1 MILPCQSRVSF
12 AILFLVTMLT
22 AMGNLGLVSVMPAI
36 GRGLAIPDALIAST
50 FSLSALAWAL
60 TSQFWAKKADTIGR
74 KPILLLGLL
83 GFSISMAGCALVVHA
98 STALALAPLAVFA
111 AFVTVRSTYGLLG
124 SAAPTAAQAL
134 VADRVSGAE
143 RVRALSYLGGAL
155 SLGTILGP
163 AAAPFLIFHPAGLA
177 GPPMVFA
184 VGGIVLILLVV
195 FLLPNDV
202 PVIPPSGEE
211 RPVSIWR
218 HPAVRPIL
226 IHGMIV
232 ASAQAI
238 NLYILG
244 FALIDVTASGGS
256 NVAFWIGFTMSAGA
270 LSSLIG
276 QFFVVP
282 LVKPAPHAM
291 LKWGSLIAVLGNL
304 LIILVPG
311 AYALAAGFVV
321 ASFGYGL
328 ARPGMAAAASSEVG
342 GELQGAVAGAVSA
355 IAGASIAV
363 PPVLASVVYQYFP
376 SGPFWLAAA
385 GGAWVALRAPSRSA
399 MFLHGD

>member
-1 MILPCQSRVSF
+1 MNPPCQSRVSF

-60 TSQFWAKKADTIGR
+60 TSQFWAKKADSIGR

-83 GFSISMAGCALVVHA
+83 GFSISMAGCALVIHA
-98 STALALAPLAVFA
+98 SAALALSPLAIFA
-111 AFVTVRSTYGLLG
+111 AFVIVRSTYGLLG
-124 SAAPTAAQAL
+124 SAAATAAQAL
-134 VADRVSGAE
+134 VADSLSGAN
-143 RVRALSYLGGAL
+143 RVKALSYLGGAL
-155 SLGTILGP
+155 SVGTILGP
-163 AAAPFLIFHPAGLA
+163 AVAPFLIFQPAGLA
-177 GPPMVFA
+177 GPPAIFA
-184 VGGIVLILLVV
+184 AGGIALIVLVMV
-195 FLLPNDV
+195 LLPRDL
-202 PVIPPSGEE
+202 PMAPPSGQD
-211 RPVSIWR
+211 RPASIWC

-232 ASAQAI
+232 ASSQAI

-244 FALIDVTASGGS
+244 FALIDATALIHG
-256 NVAFWIGFTMSAGA
+256 NAAFWIGFTMSAGA

-276 QFFVVP
+276 QFLVVP

-291 LKWGSLIAVLGNL
+291 LKWGSLIAVGGNL
-304 LIILVPG
+304 LIILIAGP
-311 AYALAAGFVV
+311 YALAAGFVV

-342 GELQGAVAGAVSA
+342 PELQGAVAGAVSA

-363 PPVLASVVYQYFP
+363 PPVLASLVYQYVP
-376 SGPFWLAAA
+376 TGPFWLAAA
-385 GGAWVALRAPSRSA
+385 GAAWVAVRAARGSG

>member
-1 MILPCQSRVSF
+1 MTSPRQSRVSF
-12 AILFLVTMLT
+12 AALFLVTLLT

-50 FSLSALAWAL
+50 FSLSALAWAI
-60 TSQFWAKKADTIGR
+60 TSQFWAKKADSLGR
-74 KPILLLGLL
+74 KPILMLGLL
-83 GFSISMAGCALVVHA
+83 GFSVSMGGCAIVVHA
-98 STALALAPLAVFA
+98 SAALALAPLAIFA
-111 AFVTVRSTYGLLG
+111 AFIIVRSSYGLLG

-134 VADRVSGAE
+134 IADSLDGEE
-143 RVRALSYLGGAL
+143 RTRALSYLGGAL

-163 AAAPFLIFHPAGLA
+163 AIAPFLIFKPVGLA

-184 VGGIVLILLVV
+184 LAGLALIFMVA
-195 FLLPNDV
+195 FTLPRDR
-202 PVIPPSGEE
+202 PKRARSDMGRPPS
-211 RPVSIWR
+211 VWR
-218 HPAVRPIL
+218 HPQVQPIL
-226 IHGMIV
+226 IHGLII

-244 FALIDVTASGGS
+244 FALIDATATIHG
-256 NVAFWIGFTMSAGA
+256 NVNVWIGFTMSAGA

-282 LVKPAPHAM
+282 LLKPSPHAM
-291 LKWGSLIAVLGNL
+291 LKWGALIAVIGNFV
-304 LIILVPG
+304 IIAFTGP
-311 AYALAAGFVV
+311 YTLATGFVI

-342 GELQGAVAGAVSA
+342 PDLQGAVAGAVSA

-363 PPVLASVVYQYFP
+363 PPVLASIVYQYIP
-376 SGPFWLAAA
+376 SGPFFIAALGA
-385 GGAWVALRAPSRSA
+385 GWVAVRAVIPAR
-399 MFLHGD
+399 MFLQGD

>member
-1 MILPCQSRVSF
+1 MTSPRQSRVTF
-12 AILFLVTMLT
+12 ALLFLVTLLT

-60 TSQFWAKKADTIGR
+60 TSQFWARKADNLGR

-83 GFSISMAGCALVVHA
+83 GFSISMGGCALVVHA
-98 STALALAPLAVFA
+98 SAALALAPLAIFA
-111 AFVTVRSTYGLLG
+111 AFIIVRSTYGLLG

-134 VADRVSGAE
+134 IADSLSGAE
-143 RVRALSYLGGAL
+143 RVKALSYIGGAL

-163 AAAPFLIFHPAGLA
+163 AVAPFLIFQPFDLA
-177 GPPMVFA
+177 GPPLVFA
-184 VGGIVLILLVV
+184 MAGLALILMVA
-195 FLLPNDV
+195 FLLPGDLPMV
-202 PVIPPSGEE
+202 SQSGQHKAD
-211 RPVSIWR
+211 SIWR
-218 HPAVRPIL
+218 HPKVRPIL
-226 IHGMIV
+226 VHGLII

-244 FALIDVTASGGS
+244 FALIDAIASIHGNVT
-256 NVAFWIGFTMSAGA
+256 VWIGFTMSAGA

-282 LVKPAPHAM
+282 LLNPAPHSM
-291 LKWGSLIAVLGNL
+291 LKWGALIAVLGNL
-304 LIILVPG
+304 VIVVLAGP
-311 AYALAAGFVV
+311 YALAAGFVI

-342 GELQGAVAGAVSA
+342 PELQGAVAGAVSA
-355 IAGASIAV
+355 IAGASIAL
-363 PPVLASVVYQYFP
+363 PPVIASIVYQYAP
-376 SGPFWLAAA
+376 AGPFLMAAA
-385 GGAWVALRAPSRSA
+385 GAAWVAVRAVTPGR
-399 MFLHGD
+399 MFLQGD